1 MIRLFPICGAALLL
15 MLMTS
20 CSESPP
26 RQGYLEPDA
35 VILAFGDSLTRGV
48 GAGKGESYPDVL
60 QRLSGRRV
68 VNAGVP
74 GEVSA
79 QGRKRLPQLLDELKP
94 QLLVLCHGGNDIL
107 RRLPKGQ
114 AEENLRAM
122 IKAARDR
129 SIDVVLIGVPEFSL
143 LLPDSEPYYQ
153 RLAEEFHIPFDGE
166 ILPDLETNQAFKS
179 DPIHLNGAGYRRLAE
194 RVHELLKEHGAL

>member
-1 MIRLFPICGAALLL
+1 MIRPIKVFGRLLFCLLL
-15 MLMTS
+15 TS
-20 CSESPP
+20 CGEPP
-26 RQGYLEPDA
+26 PHLGYLEPDA
-35 VILAFGDSLTRGV
+35 VILAFGDSLTWGT
-48 GAGKGESYPDVL
+48 GARKGESYPDVL

-79 QGRKRLPQLLDELKP
+79 QGRKRLPPLLDELKP

-107 RRLPKGQ
+107 RHLPKGQ

-166 ILPDLETNQAFKS
+166 ILPDLETSQAFKS

-194 RVHELLKEHGAL
+194 RVHELLKEYGAL